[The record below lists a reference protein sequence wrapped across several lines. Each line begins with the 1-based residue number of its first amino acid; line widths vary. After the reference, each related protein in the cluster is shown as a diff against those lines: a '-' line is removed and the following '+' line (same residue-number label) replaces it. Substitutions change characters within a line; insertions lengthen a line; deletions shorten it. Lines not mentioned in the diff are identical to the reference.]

1 MSHHTV
7 VVTYKRRDVLT
18 YKNVV
23 DINYWQSDL
32 VELRFQNGS
41 AKLIKD
47 FIEVDVSA
55 PLDDADEPLATLT
68 D

>member
-7 VVTYKRRDVLT
+7 IVVYRKNDSVTYE
-18 YKNVV
+18 NVV

-32 VELRFQNGS
+32 VELRFKNGS

-55 PLDDADEPLATLT
+55 PLDDAGEPLAVLT